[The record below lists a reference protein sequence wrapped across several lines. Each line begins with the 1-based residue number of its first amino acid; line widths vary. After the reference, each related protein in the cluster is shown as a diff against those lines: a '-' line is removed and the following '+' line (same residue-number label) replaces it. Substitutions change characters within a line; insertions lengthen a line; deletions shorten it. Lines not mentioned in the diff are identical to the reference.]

1 MIVIS
6 AYPRKRPFV
15 GASFGELLVLIILAG
30 VAPDPVDWTEMT
42 DYALRS
48 PILRHFYFANV
59 PPYIPNF

>member
-1 MIVIS
+1 MAI
-6 AYPRKRPFV
+6 RRRRL
-15 GASFGELLVLIILAG
+15 GEFLVLIILAG